1 MAPFIVRDYMTKK
14 VITTNISA
22 TAADVAKIMAEDE
35 MDQGYVI
42 VLSEGKPEGIVTR
55 KDLVNKVLATGITRR
70 TKVTQIMTQPLIT
83 VDPEEDLLKASQIMS
98 ENVIS
103 KLVVMRDNIVYGI
116 ITEKDIAL
124 KCGSYIDSAIRDLIR
139 WTIPLGL

>member
-1 MAPFIVRDYMTKK
+1 MAPFIVRDYMTRK
-14 VITTNISA
+14 VVTINESA
-22 TAADVAKIMAEDE
+22 SASDVAKIMAEDE
-35 MDQGYVI
+35 MNRGYVL
-42 VLSEGKPEGIVTR
+42 VLREGKPVGIVTR
-55 KDLVNKVLATGITRR
+55 KDLVNKILATGITRR
-70 TKVTQIMTQPLIT
+70 TKVTQIMTEPLIT

-103 KLVVMRDNIVYGI
+103 KLVVMRDNIVYGT

-139 WTIPLGL
+139 WTVPLGL